1 MKLTGHLF
9 SAFLISLVSLIG
21 FSCIAVL
28 ISGQKII
35 QFDQTVISFIQG
47 FESPALTSIM
57 KFFTYIGSFSVV
69 VVICNNG
76 FSFSLFCIKT
86 PYRTSII
93 WDCYDWNPYY

>member
-21 FSCIAVL
+21 LSCIAVL

-47 FESPALTSIM
+47 FESPTLTSIM

-69 VVICNNG
+69 VVISIMA
-76 FSFSLFCIKT
+76 FLFLYMVAIAPFLSFSIGLIYAMIVK
-86 PYRTSII
+86 
-93 WDCYDWNPYY
+93 N

>member
-9 SAFLISLVSLIG
+9 SAFLISLFSLIG

-69 VVICNNG
+69 VVI
-76 FSFSLFCIKT
+76 
-86 PYRTSII
+86 SII
-93 WDCYDWNPYY
+93 AFIFLYYDMLKV